1 MKMMTPRERVLRA
14 LNDREPDRVPIDIGG
29 SFATGINVAAYEA
42 LKEHLGVQ
50 TETVVAS
57 RRSQIAE
64 VEEEIRQRL
73 GIDTYPLLPRAPEG
87 AEVIYPDGSYRD
99 EWGVVRRKP
108 EGGHYYVVE
117 GPLADEISLADLDY
131 FPWPDPDDPGY
142 LRGLAEE
149 AREVRRG
156 TDYALILSLPVGFI
170 HQSQFMRGYEAWLMD
185 LVLRPS
191 LAEAIMDHVLERHL
205 SIIGRMLGAVGD
217 NIDVVLY
224 ADDVGF
230 QDQTMVSPEL
240 YRKFLKPRQARL
252 FEFVKK
258 HSEAKILYH
267 TCGAVYPLI
276 GDFIDIGLDIL
287 NPIQTTARGM
297 DIQRLKEE
305 FGQDLCFWGGIDI
318 QQLLPHGSPVEVAA
332 TTRATIACLGAGGG
346 YVLSAANNI
355 QADVPPQNIL
365 AMVEAVISTA

>member
-1 MKMMTPRERVLRA
+1 
-14 LNDREPDRVPIDIGG
+14 
-29 SFATGINVAAYEA
+29 
-42 LKEHLGVQ
+42 
-50 TETVVAS
+50 
-57 RRSQIAE
+57 
-64 VEEEIRQRL
+64 
-73 GIDTYPLLPRAPEG
+73 
-87 AEVIYPDGSYRD
+87 
-99 EWGVVRRKP
+99 
-108 EGGHYYVVE
+108 YVVE
-117 GPLADEISLADLDY
+117 APLAGEISLADLEA
-131 FPWPDPDDPGY
+131 FPWPDTDHPSY
-142 LRGLAEE
+142 VQGLAEE

-185 LVLRPS
+185 LVLKPS

-205 SIIGRMLGAVGD
+205 SIIGRMLDAVGD

-267 TCGAVYPLI
+267 TCGAVYPLV